1 MKIGRTSENDLVLHD
16 HGVSRRHAR
25 ITARD
30 GRYFAEDVG
39 SANGT
44 QLNGQLLSGE
54 KQLRDGDRITVGPV
68 EFTFVWMP
76 PEDDD
81 DVTRPIRRAL
91 APPNAKVSPQGVEQA
106 SLAEIEAA
114 PTSFQQSMPAM
125 ARPASAPRPG
135 MAVPAAKGGAT
146 PAMPMPAATPKRPS
160 APDLPAVSAPAP
172 VAAAPART
180 PQGPVL
186 GASAPGTAAPP
197 KPPAG
202 PPVLGAPSPAAAPVR
217 APVQGASA
225 PGAATSPRPPA
236 GPPGLGASAPGAA
249 TPPKTPSGPPA
260 LGASASAASGK
271 VPAAPP
277 VLGASASG
285 APARTPAG
293 PPVLGPSVPGAG
305 APAKAPGGPP
315 ALSAST
321 ANKASGA
328 SASVRAS
335 GPGLA
340 AVGASG
346 PGRSSA
352 PGTASEPAHI
362 TALELPAAGTP
373 ASTGAAHVAP
383 PAPEKVAAPVPAK
396 QNAVPNL
403 PGVGAPALNRPS
415 LGLGAARASA
425 APGARGGAAS
435 SPGLPLMTP
444 PGLMAP
450 PPPARPSVVPP
461 PVDLA
466 PVVPDEPEERTLMA
480 ISTVDSP
487 VPAAAPPPVLPLPE
501 LDEPEERTL
510 MAISTVD
517 SPVSAAPPPVLPLLE
532 LDEPEERTLMAISTV
547 DSPVP
552 AAPPPVLP
560 PPELDEPEERTLM
573 AIPATPEAP
582 PLEKALPPQDA
593 SPALLP
599 PVMEEPEERTVLDL
613 RPITPVRPLVAPP
626 VRVVSAPSAIS
637 SSEPSTFVGQDDDLS
652 SAPEETRASGT
663 FTGQVAPGT
672 AAPAVAP
679 PPAWSPPVPPPSPEP
694 VTFVGRER
702 AAPAPTL
709 EPGPLPGE
717 PPLPAHAPA
726 PNGEGGALQPVPAD
740 REDSFVQPVPNGPV
754 TVVAKVEPSSAADK
768 ARRRRQLARSLQGQL
783 VLFWQRQSLPKRIG
797 FASLAAVVVLG
808 VVTLLVAL
816 VSPTAIRLPGR
827 EPSKLG
833 MEPVTDS
840 FGLGEDVRWVHVDD
854 KLFDFRFVSPT
865 RAVAVLHYQASNIA
879 RDEVNLSLNGV
890 SLGWVPPDTAQTAER
905 ELEQIL
911 PPSLL
916 RRNANNQLLFD
927 NALNPPGRDPWR
939 IWNLR
944 LEIIPVPEASPEQL
958 ILSAREAAKAGARFY
973 ELKDVG
979 AENLFKAWREY
990 RAAWITLEA
999 LDEKPELY
1007 EDVRERIAQISTELD
1022 HRCSQLMMQFQR
1034 AVQFRSR
1041 RDAVATLEDV
1051 RRRFPT
1057 AEHRCHNLAQEKAYE
1072 HEL

>member
-1 MKIGRTSENDLVLHD
+1 MTQGLQVGRELAFEQAEVKIGRTSENDLVLHD

-30 GRYFAEDVG
+30 GRYFAADVG

-44 QLNGQLLSGE
+44 QLNGQPLAGE

-81 DVTRPIRRAL
+81 DVTRPIRRVL
-91 APPNAKVSPQGVEQA
+91 APPHANVSPQGLGQA

-114 PTSFQQSMPAM
+114 PTSYQQSMPAM
-125 ARPASAPRPG
+125 ARPASPPRPG

-146 PAMPMPAATPKRPS
+146 PAMPVPAATPKRPS
-160 APDLPAVSAPAP
+160 APDLPAVTAPAP
-172 VAAAPART
+172 GAAAQVRPPPGPA
-180 PQGPVL
+180 L
-186 GASAPGTAAPP
+186 SASAPGAAAPP
-197 KPPAG
+197 KPSAG
-202 PPVLGAPSPAAAPVR
+202 PPVLGASSPASAAPAR
-217 APVQGASA
+217 PAPGAPVQGAA
-225 PGAATSPRPPA
+225 VT
-236 GPPGLGASAPGAA
+236 GAA
-249 TPPKTPSGPPA
+249 TPPRPPPGPPA

-277 VLGASASG
+277 VLGPSAPG
-285 APARTPAG
+285 ATAPARTPAG
-293 PPVLGPSVPGAG
+293 PPVLGPAASGAG
-305 APAKAPGGPP
+305 APAKAPAGPP
-315 ALSAST
+315 VLSAP
-321 ANKASGA
+321 AVNKAPGP

-335 GPGLA
+335 GPGLS

-352 PGTASEPAHI
+352 LEAAPAPSHP
-362 TALELPAAGTP
+362 TALEHPAAGVP
-373 ASTGAAHVAP
+373 ASTATSSQGKAAASAP
-383 PAPEKVAAPVPAK
+383 AEPAAPAK
-396 QNAVPNL
+396 RNGVANL

-425 APGARGGAAS
+425 APVSRGAAAS
-435 SPGLPLMTP
+435 APGLPLMSP

-480 ISTVDSP
+480 IPTADA
-487 VPAAAPPPVLPLPE
+487 PAAALSPVLPLPE

-517 SPVSAAPPPVLPLLE
+517 SLVPAVVPPPVLSL
-532 LDEPEERTLMAISTV
+532 
-547 DSPVP
+547 
-552 AAPPPVLP
+552 
-560 PPELDEPEERTLM
+560 PELDEPEERTLM

-582 PLEKALPPQDA
+582 PLEESAPPPAALPALPP
-593 SPALLP
+593 PM
-599 PVMEEPEERTVLDL
+599 MEEPEERTVLDL
-613 RPITPVRPLVAPP
+613 RPITPVSPLVAPP
-626 VRVVSAPSAIS
+626 VRVASAPVPAPD
-637 SSEPSTFVGQDDDLS
+637 SSEPSTFVGQDDDLYA
-652 SAPEETRASGT
+652 APEETRASGT
-663 FTGQVAPGT
+663 FTGQVAP
-672 AAPAVAP
+672 APVAP
-679 PPAWSPPVPPPSPEP
+679 PPASSPPVPPPSPEP
-694 VTFVGRER
+694 VTFVGRDR

-709 EPGPLPGE
+709 DPGPLPGE
-717 PPLPAHAPA
+717 FPLAPVPSA
-726 PNGEGGALQPVPAD
+726 DVEGDATQPVPAD
-740 REDSFVQPVPNGPV
+740 LEDSFVQPVPNGPV

-768 ARRRRQLARSLQGQL
+768 ARQRRQLGKSLQGRFI
-783 VLFWQRQSLPKRIG
+783 LFWKRQSLPKRIA
-797 FASLAAVVVLG
+797 FASLAGVAVLC

-816 VSPTAIRLPGR
+816 AVPTAIRLPGS
-827 EPSKLG
+827 EPFKLG

-840 FGLGEDVRWVHVDD
+840 FGLGDGVRWVHADD

-865 RAVAVLHYQASNIA
+865 RAVAVLHYQASSIA

-916 RRNANNQLLFD
+916 RRNANNQILFD

-944 LEIIPVPEASPEQL
+944 LEIIPVPEAPPDQL
-958 ILSAREAAKAGARFY
+958 VASAREAATAGARFY

-999 LDEKPELY
+999 LDDKPELY
-1007 EDVRERIAQISTELD
+1007 EDVRERIAQISMELD

>member
-1 MKIGRTSENDLVLHD
+1 MTQGLQVGRELAFEQAEVKIGRTSENDLVLHD

-44 QLNGQLLSGE
+44 QLNGQPLGGE

-68 EFTFVWMP
+68 EFTFVWVP
-76 PEDDD
+76 PEDDN
-81 DVTRPIRRAL
+81 DVTRPIRRVL
-91 APPNAKVSPQGVEQA
+91 APPHARVSPQGVEQA

-114 PTSFQQSMPAM
+114 PTSYQQSMPAM
-125 ARPASAPRPG
+125 ARPASLPRPG

-146 PAMPMPAATPKRPS
+146 PAMPLPAAATPKRPS
-160 APDLPAVSAPAP
+160 APDLPAVSASVPG
-172 VAAAPART
+172 AAAPVRT
-180 PQGPVL
+180 PPGPPVL
-186 GASAPGTAAPP
+186 GASAPGAATSL

-202 PPVLGAPSPAAAPVR
+202 PPVLGAS
-217 APVQGASA
+217 ASA
-225 PGAATSPRPPA
+225 ASGKVPA
-236 GPPGLGASAPGAA
+236 GPPVLGASASAA
-249 TPPKTPSGPPA
+249 SGKVPAGPPVLGA
-260 LGASASAASGK
+260 SASAASGKVPAGPPVLGASASAASGK

-277 VLGASASG
+277 VSGPSAPG
-285 APARTPAG
+285 APAKAPAG
-293 PPVLGPSVPGAG
+293 PPVL
-305 APAKAPGGPP
+305 
-315 ALSAST
+315 SASA

-335 GPGLA
+335 GPGLS

-352 PGTASEPAHI
+352 PEAAPAPSHPTAI
-362 TALELPAAGTP
+362 ELPAAGTP
-373 ASTGAAHVAP
+373 APTAAS
-383 PAPEKVAAPVPAK
+383 APEKVAAVPVEPAAPAK
-396 QNAVPNL
+396 RHAVANL

-415 LGLGAARASA
+415 LGLGAARAST
-425 APGARGGAAS
+425 APAARGAAAS
-435 SPGLPLMTP
+435 APGLPLMSP

-450 PPPARPSVVPP
+450 PPPARPSVAPP
-461 PVDLA
+461 PVGLA
-466 PVVPDEPEERTLMA
+466 PMVPDEPEERTLMA
-480 ISTVDSP
+480 IPTAAAP
-487 VPAAAPPPVLPLPE
+487 EPAAAPPPVLPFPE

-510 MAISTVD
+510 MAISTVG
-517 SPVSAAPPPVLPLLE
+517 SPNPAAAPPPVLPFPE

-547 DSPVP
+547 GSPNP
-552 AAPPPVLP
+552 AAVPPPVLP
-560 PPELDEPEERTLM
+560 FPELDEPEERTLM
-573 AIPATPEAP
+573 AIPAAPEAP
-582 PLEKALPPQDA
+582 PLEVAPPQQEA
-593 SPALLP
+593 SPALP
-599 PVMEEPEERTVLDL
+599 PPAMEEPEERTLLEL
-613 RPITPVRPLVAPP
+613 RPITPVSPLVAPP
-626 VRVVSAPSAIS
+626 VRVVSAPAAAID
-637 SSEPSTFVGQDDDLS
+637 SSEPSTFVGQDDDFS
-652 SAPEETRASGT
+652 AAPEETRASGT
-663 FTGQVAPGT
+663 FTGQVAPGP

-679 PPAWSPPVPPPSPEP
+679 PPAWIPPGPPPGESPLAR
-694 VTFVGRER
+694 V
-702 AAPAPTL
+702 PAPDVEGDATL
-709 EPGPLPGE
+709 
-717 PPLPAHAPA
+717 
-726 PNGEGGALQPVPAD
+726 PVPAD
-740 REDSFVQPVPNGPV
+740 LEDSVAQPVPNGPV

-768 ARRRRQLARSLQGQL
+768 ARKRRQLGKSLQGRFL
-783 VLFWQRQSLPKRIG
+783 LFWQRQSLPKRIG
-797 FASLAAVVVLG
+797 FASLAVVAMLG

-816 VSPTAIRLPGR
+816 AAPTAIRLPGR
-827 EPSKLG
+827 EPFKLG

-840 FGLGEDVRWVHVDD
+840 FGLGDGVRWVHADD

-865 RAVAVLHYQASNIA
+865 RAVAVLHYQASGIA

-905 ELEQIL
+905 ELEQVL

-944 LEIIPVPEASPEQL
+944 LEVIPVPELPPDQL
-958 ILSAREAAKAGARFY
+958 VSSAREAAKAGARFY

>member
-44 QLNGQLLSGE
+44 QLNGQPLSGE

-91 APPNAKVSPQGVEQA
+91 APPNAKVSPQGLEQA

-114 PTSFQQSMPAM
+114 PTSYQQSMPAM
-125 ARPASAPRPG
+125 ARPASPPRPG
-135 MAVPAAKGGAT
+135 MAMPAAKGGAT

-180 PQGPVL
+180 PPVPVL

-202 PPVLGAPSPAAAPVR
+202 PPVLGA
-217 APVQGASA
+217 SA
-225 PGAATSPRPPA
+225 PGAVTSPKPPV
-236 GPPGLGASAPGAA
+236 LGASAPGAA
-249 TPPKTPSGPPA
+249 TPPRPPAGPPV

-277 VLGASASG
+277 VLGASAPG
-285 APARTPAG
+285 AAAPPKPPVG
-293 PPVLGPSVPGAG
+293 PPVLGASASAASGKVPAAPPVLGPAVPGVG

-321 ANKASGA
+321 ANTASGA

-346 PGRSSA
+346 PGRPSA
-352 PGTASEPAHI
+352 PEPAHI

-373 ASTGAAHVAP
+373 ASMGAAHAAT

-396 QNAVPNL
+396 QNAVANL

-425 APGARGGAAS
+425 APAARGAAAS

-450 PPPARPSVVPP
+450 PPPARPSVAPP

-466 PVVPDEPEERTLMA
+466 SVVPDEPEERTLMA
-480 ISTVDSP
+480 IASVDSP

-501 LDEPEERTL
+501 LDEPEEHTL
-510 MAISTVD
+510 MAIAS
-517 SPVSAAPPPVLPLLE
+517 
-532 LDEPEERTLMAISTV
+532 V

-552 AAPPPVLP
+552 AGPPPVLP

-573 AIPATPEAP
+573 AIASVDSPVSAAPPPVLPLPELDEPEERTLMAIPATPVAP
-582 PLEKALPPQDA
+582 PLEKAPPPQDA

-599 PVMEEPEERTVLDL
+599 PAMEEPEERTVLDL
-613 RPITPVRPLVAPP
+613 RPITPVSPLVAPP
-626 VRVVSAPSAIS
+626 VRVVSAPAAAID

-652 SAPEETRASGT
+652 LAPEETRASGT

-679 PPAWSPPVPPPSPEP
+679 PPEP

-709 EPGPLPGE
+709 NPGPLPGE
-717 PPLPAHAPA
+717 TPLLARAPA
-726 PNGEGGALQPVPAD
+726 PNGEGEATQSVPAD

-797 FASLAAVVVLG
+797 FASLAAVAVLA

-827 EPSKLG
+827 EPFKLG

-840 FGLGEDVRWVHVDD
+840 FGLGEGVRWVHADD

-958 ILSAREAAKAGARFY
+958 VLDAREYAKSGARFY

-979 AENLFKAWREY
+979 AENLFKAWKDY
-990 RAAWITLEA
+990 RSAWITLEA